1 MPLGIKESDTCSFND
16 SKNMQCYDEGHER
29 IMLGLPRTFTRILI
43 PADRSEIPR
52 PDVIGKMAH
61 LKEVIAE
68 IAPYMENI
76 EVGPLIG
83 LNCPSA
89 LRPREVAILSL
100 LGRYIN
106 GLIYTSQQRGSI
118 TCNRIHLNQE
128 DTFAAPQEY
137 FVPQRMVKEQIIP
150 HAV

>member
-1 MPLGIKESDTCSFND
+1 MPLGIEGSYTCSFND

-29 IMLGLPRTFTRILI
+29 IILGLPRTFTRILI

-61 LKEVIAE
+61 LKEVSAE
-68 IAPYMENI
+68 TAPYIENI

-83 LNCPSA
+83 LNCPS
-89 LRPREVAILSL
+89 EVAILSL

-128 DTFAAPQEY
+128 DTFAAPKNILSHREW
-137 FVPQRMVKEQIIP
+137 
-150 HAV
+150 